1 MLQNLENY
9 DIIKKQV
16 IFIVEKSHKGSA
28 IVKLLNNKYFK
39 TIFPVIIS
47 IILGLCGNAVFSIK
61 KSSVSFIFAVIM
73 MILFIVIDISLVIYY
88 VHKEDNIN
96 QLICQSDDEI
106 KEAMKKIIKMQG
118 KICVMSRDLSWVDC
132 EVKSCI
138 LAKANSVLI
147 FAEKESEL
155 TKELQNGG
163 VEMKYYGNWNFE
175 PKTRFTAI
183 RYNKN
188 NPQVAIANTQN
199 SIRKKGKV
207 HHTIYQT
214 QNNGGTDE
222 WINSLA
228 LDMIDLCKSV
238 CDGGSYEQKHL

>member
-73 MILFIVIDISLVIYY
+73 ILFIVIDISFVIYY

-132 EVKSCI
+132 EVKS
-138 LAKANSVLI
+138 
-147 FAEKESEL
+147 
-155 TKELQNGG
+155 
-163 VEMKYYGNWNFE
+163 Y
-175 PKTRFTAI
+175 
-183 RYNKN
+183 
-188 NPQVAIANTQN
+188 
-199 SIRKKGKV
+199 
-207 HHTIYQT
+207 
-214 QNNGGTDE
+214 
-222 WINSLA
+222 
-228 LDMIDLCKSV
+228 KS
-238 CDGGSYEQKHL
+238 